1 MKIKWLLKREGNV
14 LCWAK
19 PVFNEGTNIGRLM
32 LLFSYYKRSPLES
45 ESMAHLSIFTYIYHQ
60 IPYYYQN
67 KTVVGLRQDGK
78 RQQYIKHLC
87 EGSFTL

>member
-1 MKIKWLLKREGNV
+1 MEIKWLLKREGNV
-14 LCWAK
+14 VCWAK
-19 PVFNEGTNIGRLM
+19 PVFNEGTDIG
-32 LLFSYYKRSPLES
+32 LLFSDYKQSPLES
-45 ESMAHLSIFTYIYHQ
+45 ESMAHLSILIHVYHQ
-60 IPYYYQN
+60 IPHNYQN